1 MLLAFKL
8 VLVPLLIATVT
19 LATRRWGPRVGGFL
33 TALPVVTGPTL
44 CFYAIEQG
52 PAFASRASAGTL
64 LALVAVVVFCLTYS
78 WVSRRTTWAI
88 TLLTGYAAFIAA
100 VALLYLLPQNAVFG
114 LAAVLVACAVAY
126 RALPLALT
134 VPPAAAAPAWDLPM
148 RMVAAVT
155 LVLVLTS
162 VAGWLG
168 PKLSGLLTPFP
179 LSTAILATFTHAQRG
194 HDAVVS
200 FFHGFVAA
208 LGTFAVF
215 CFVLSVTLPL
225 MPIAAAIA
233 AALSA
238 QLVLQGLAYK
248 VMPPH

>member
-8 VLVPLLIATVT
+8 VLVPVLIATVT

-33 TALPVVTGPTL
+33 TALPIVTGPTL

-52 PAFASRASAGTL
+52 ASFASRASAGTL
-64 LALVAVVVFCLTYS
+64 LALVAVVAFCVTYS
-78 WVSRRTTWAI
+78 WISRMARWPVTLACGYVVFVSVV
-88 TLLTGYAAFIAA
+88 A
-100 VALLYLLPQNAVFG
+100 VLYLLPQNAALG
-114 LAAVLVACAVAY
+114 LIAVLVACALAY
-126 RALPLALT
+126 RALPLPRVLPP
-134 VPPAAAAPAWDLPM
+134 PPASPRWDLPM
-148 RMVAAVT
+148 RMIAAVT
-155 LVLVLTS
+155 LVLVLTG

-168 PKLSGLLTPFP
+168 PKVSGLLTPFP
-179 LSTAILATFTHAQRG
+179 LSTAILASFTHAQRG

-225 MPIAAAIA
+225 VPIAIAIA
-233 AALSA
+233 AALTA
-238 QLVLQGLAYK
+238 QLVLQGLAYRLIELS
-248 VMPPH
+248 